1 MCLTWHLLTANP
13 VTLVTDRLGIKVRS
27 QRSGGSVP
35 RAAPCNLIGSRPR
48 LCTHHRKLNYRDCH
62 PESRTAHL
70 SCLNPSISPFL
81 LSFTSHFWLSA
92 LPLILLSCLLSS
104 ILFACIV
111 VAHFLQSGKRKEWV
125 ANQLNNFI
133 AVPECRYEL
142 KEYPKSNI
150 LSFFF
155 SLI

>member
-35 RAAPCNLIGSRPR
+35 RAALCNLIGSRPR

-70 SCLNPSISPFL
+70 SCLHPFISLLL
-81 LSFTSHFWLSA
+81 LSFTSHFCLSA
-92 LPLILLSCLLSS
+92 PSS
-104 ILFACIV
+104 ILFIMSSLIYFVNLHHWCS
-111 VAHFLQSGKRKEWV
+111 LLESGKRKETSGATV
-125 ANQLNNFI
+125 KQLY
-133 AVPECRYEL
+133 CC
-142 KEYPKSNI
+142 S
-150 LSFFF
+150 
-155 SLI
+155 